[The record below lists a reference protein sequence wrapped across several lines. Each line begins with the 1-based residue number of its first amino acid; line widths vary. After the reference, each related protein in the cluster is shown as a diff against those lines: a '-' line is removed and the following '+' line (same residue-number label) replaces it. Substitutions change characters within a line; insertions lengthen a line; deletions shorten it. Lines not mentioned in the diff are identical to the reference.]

1 MQQLVLQSFVYQL
14 VQAFAENVR
23 LPELFWVIRKALQ
36 QAVCK
41 VLALFLGAHDG
52 AELGVDV
59 DVIGGYASDLLSNVM
74 GQAAPGM
81 IWVTMQGHQNIAA
94 VASLIGLSAVIVA
107 GDAPIEEDTLKKA
120 EQNDVLILAT
130 SLPAY
135 DVIGKLY
142 ELGIRNVK

>member
-1 MQQLVLQSFVYQL
+1 MQIKEVINSLNLQLLTHTGDM
-14 VQAFAENVR
+14 QAEVT
-23 LPELFWVIRKALQ
+23 
-36 QAVCK
+36 
-41 VLALFLGAHDG
+41 
-52 AELGVDV
+52 
-59 DVIGGYASDLLSNVM
+59 GGYASDLLSNVM
-74 GQAAPGM
+74 GQAEPGM
-81 IWVTMQGHQNIAA
+81 VWVTMQGHQNIAA

-120 EQNDVLILAT
+120 EQNDVLILVT

>member
-1 MQQLVLQSFVYQL
+1 M
-14 VQAFAENVR
+14 
-23 LPELFWVIRKALQ
+23 
-36 QAVCK
+36 
-41 VLALFLGAHDG
+41 
-52 AELGVDV
+52 
-59 DVIGGYASDLLSNVM
+59 
-74 GQAAPGM
+74 
-81 IWVTMQGHQNIAA
+81 
-94 VASLIGLSAVIVA
+94 IGLSAVSVA

>member
-1 MQQLVLQSFVYQL
+1 MQ
-14 VQAFAENVR
+14 VR
-23 LPELFWVIRKALQ
+23 EVIET
-36 QAVCK
+36 
-41 VLALFLGAHDG
+41 LGLKLMTH
-52 AELGVDV
+52 EVPVDV

-81 IWVTMQGHQNIAA
+81 IWVTMQGHQNIA
-94 VASLIGLSAVIVA
+94 ASLIGLSAVIVA

>member
-1 MQQLVLQSFVYQL
+1 MQ
-14 VQAFAENVR
+14 VR
-23 LPELFWVIRKALQ
+23 EVIET
-36 QAVCK
+36 
-41 VLALFLGAHDG
+41 LGLKLMTH
-52 AELGVDV
+52 EVPVDV

-81 IWVTMQGHQNIAA
+81 IWVTMQGHQNIA
-94 VASLIGLSAVIVA
+94 SLIGLSAVIVA

-120 EQNDVLILAT
+120 EQNDVLILVT

>member
-1 MQQLVLQSFVYQL
+1 MQ
-14 VQAFAENVR
+14 VR
-23 LPELFWVIRKALQ
+23 EVIET
-36 QAVCK
+36 
-41 VLALFLGAHDG
+41 LGLKLMTH
-52 AELGVDV
+52 EVPVDV

-81 IWVTMQGHQNIAA
+81 IWVTMQGHQNIA
-94 VASLIGLSAVIVA
+94 A